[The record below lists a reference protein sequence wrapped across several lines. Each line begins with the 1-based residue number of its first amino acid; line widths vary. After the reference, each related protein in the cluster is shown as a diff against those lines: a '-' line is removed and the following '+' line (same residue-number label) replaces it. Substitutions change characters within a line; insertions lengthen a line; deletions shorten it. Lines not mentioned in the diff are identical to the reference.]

1 MAAKRKSPPKK
12 IVSASNSS
20 AKKTAA
26 ARIVTAKPVK
36 VALLG
41 FGTVGSS
48 VARVLATSKL
58 PGVELAYIFNRNV
71 ARKRSSDAAKH
82 VPASVVW
89 TESFDDILNSDA
101 GIVVELMGGLIPA
114 EAWLRKLLAAGKAVV
129 TANKQL
135 IAYRGTGLMRL
146 AAKHDVQLV
155 HGAAVAGGVPVIPGI
170 LQGLGGDQITR
181 ISGIVNGTCNYIL
194 SRMESGAG
202 YATVLAD
209 AQGLGY
215 AEADPSADVD
225 GFDARAKL
233 CILSRIA
240 LHAELDPDS
249 VATQTI
255 SEVEAID
262 FAYAKEL
269 GCTIRQVSRAQLD
282 GKVVHARV
290 APMLVPLTSPIAWSH
305 GTQNM
310 VVTSGRFG
318 GDVVFSGHGAGGE
331 PTAVAVVSDILA
343 VAQGSV
349 AVELPVRRREVTG
362 EFLAPHYLRF
372 VVDDKPG
379 IVSAIAGALA
389 KVGANIDSLLQR
401 PGYPKHRLP
410 FVVTTEPCLTSTIE
424 VAVASIAKMDCML
437 ERPLCLQILERDDP
451 QPD

>member
-1 MAAKRKSPPKK
+1 MATKRKAPTAKTTTTKRKAASAAVTAPG
-12 IVSASNSS
+12 SAS
-20 AKKTAA
+20 A
-26 ARIVTAKPVK
+26 PVK
-36 VALLG
+36 IALLG

-48 VARVLATSKL
+48 VARVLAATKL
-58 PGVELAYIFNRNV
+58 PGVELTHIFNRDV
-71 ARKRSSDAAKH
+71 QRKRSSAEAKC

-89 TESFDDILNSDA
+89 TQNFHDILNSRA
-101 GIVVELMGGLIPA
+101 EIVVELMGGLDPA
-114 EAWLRKLLAAGKAVV
+114 EGWIRKCLAAGKSVV

-135 IAYRGTGLMRL
+135 IAYRGASLFRL
-146 AAKHDVQLV
+146 AAKHGVQLV

-170 LQGLGGDQITR
+170 LQGLCGDQSTR

-194 SRMESGAG
+194 SHMETGAE
-202 YATVLAD
+202 YAAVLAD

-215 AEADPSADVD
+215 AEANPSADVD

-240 LHAELDPDS
+240 LHAELDPDA

-255 SEVEAID
+255 STIEAVD

-282 GKVVHARV
+282 GGLVHARV

-343 VAQGSV
+343 VAQHSV
-349 AVELPVRRREVTG
+349 SVQLPVRRRQVTG

-379 IVSAIAGALA
+379 IVSGIAGALA

-401 PGYPKHRLP
+401 PGYPKHKLP
-410 FVVTTEPCLTSTIE
+410 FVITTEPCLTSTIAK
-424 VAVASIAKMDCML
+424 AVAAMAKMDCML
-437 ERPLCLQILERDDP
+437 ERPLCLQILTIDDKAE
-451 QPD
+451 

>member
-1 MAAKRKSPPKK
+1 MAIKRKTVRTKTSTLKK
-12 IVSASNSS
+12 NASASPF
-20 AKKTAA
+20 A
-26 ARIVTAKPVK
+26 PVNI
-36 VALLG
+36 ALVG

-48 VARVLATSKL
+48 VARVLAASKF
-58 PGVELAYIFNRNV
+58 PGIELTHIFNRNV
-71 ARKRSSDAAKH
+71 ERKRTSDAAKY
-82 VPASVVW
+82 VPGSVIW
-89 TESFDDILNSDA
+89 TENFEDILNSPAD
-101 GIVVELMGGLIPA
+101 IVVELTGGLVPT
-114 EAWLRKLLAAGKAVV
+114 EGWLRKVLAAGKSVV

-135 IAYRGTGLMRL
+135 IAYRGPSLMRL
-146 AAKHDVQLV
+146 AAQHNVQLV
-155 HGAAVAGGVPVIPGI
+155 HGAAVAGGVPVIPGM

-194 SRMESGAG
+194 SRMESGAD

-240 LHAELDPDS
+240 LHAELDPDQ
-249 VATQTI
+249 VTTQTI
-255 SEVEAID
+255 STIDAID

-282 GKVVHARV
+282 KTTVHARV

-343 VAQGSV
+343 VAQRSV
-349 AVELPVRRREVTG
+349 AVSLPVRRRAVTG
-362 EFLAPHYLRF
+362 EFFAPHYLRF

-389 KVGANIDSLLQR
+389 KVAANIDSILQR

-424 VAVASIAKMDCML
+424 KAVASMAKMDCML
-437 ERPLCLQILERDDP
+437 ERPLCLQILNEDDKL
-451 QPD
+451 D